1 MSSDEAHYDEV
12 HYAVYWTPTAR
23 EDLVSILSHIAA
35 ENPAVA
41 AATTIRLQQR
51 AESLRTLTPRGRTVS
66 ELREIGVSRYRE
78 LIERPWRLIY
88 AVEAERVAV
97 VAVLDSTRDL
107 QTLLLERFIR
117 S

>member
-1 MSSDEAHYDEV
+1 MSSDEV
-12 HYAVYWTPTAR
+12 HYAVYWAPTAL
-23 EDLVSILSHIAA
+23 EDLVSVLSHIAA

-41 AATTIRLQQR
+41 AATTIRLLQR
-51 AESLRTLTPRGRTVS
+51 AESLRTLTPRGRTVA

-88 AVEAERVAV
+88 AVEPERVAV
-97 VAVLDSTRDL
+97 VAVLDSRRDL
-107 QTLLLERFIR
+107 QTQLLERLIR